1 MLKEKTVVIRQNIGN
16 RTFIY
21 YASYG
26 CSFKNYLNIAPTP
39 FTNQDQPST
48 FHEKKF
54 FSTHSGKNLTV
65 VVAPLL
71 NF

>member
-1 MLKEKTVVIRQNIGN
+1 MLKEKTVVIPQNIGN
-16 RTFIY
+16 HTFIY
-21 YASYG
+21 DASDG

-39 FTNQDQPST
+39 YTNQVQPSP

-54 FSTHSGKNLTV
+54 FSTHSRKNLTV